1 LQLIPPNKGV
11 NPTYEALTI
20 NAPDSETIQF
30 VSQVIVDGPVELWL
44 VEVEND
50 DAKLEKFRTVRIR
63 RTVKKGKV
71 KNWQGQLLITV
82 GKLDEQKK
90 AVEAESEKIA
100 KEAAECDKIAADAQA
115 DLDVALP
122 ALERAMAEVDK
133 LGKNSITELK
143 SFTNPPKLVETVL
156 TAVMTPLENR
166 RI

>member
-1 LQLIPPNKGV
+1 
-11 NPTYEALTI
+11 
-20 NAPDSETIQF
+20 
-30 VSQVIVDGPVELWL
+30 
-44 VEVEND
+44 
-50 DAKLEKFRTVRIR
+50 
-63 RTVKKGKV
+63 V